1 MKVKEL
7 IKNLD
12 GLKSELKEKDIFV
25 MGENDLNI
33 PPEIKFIMNDY
44 SKLDKSVK
52 NVDYIVLRW

>member
-44 SKLDKSVK
+44 SKLDKSAK
-52 NVDYIVLRW
+52 NVDYIVLR